1 MPRPLARRIGA
12 AERVSLQ
19 KAWAAGAAG
28 SARLILTPAT
38 VGIFLRWGG
47 RRRADLER
55 GGGGAGG
62 VPRRR

>member
-1 MPRPLARRIGA
+1 MPRPVARLIGA

-38 VGIFLRWGG
+38 RGIFLRCGG
-47 RRRADLER
+47 RRRAALER
-55 GGGGAGG
+55 GGWAGG
-62 VPRRR
+62 VARRR